1 MQSPE
6 GQSTT
11 AAIQYDLGAIFVSL
25 ELSQS
30 KWLVT
35 SLSPGGGERM
45 SRHELAAG
53 DVTGLLGLFARLREK
68 ARARAGRDYGVVSIQ
83 EAGLDGY
90 WLHRVLAGEGVE
102 SHVVDPASVAVS
114 RRRRR
119 AKTDRID
126 GEALLRTLLAYKRGE
141 PRVCSM
147 VRVPSPEQED
157 MRRLSRE
164 RRTLVGERLTHVNRI
179 KGLLASQGIRG
190 YQPLRRDRRVRLEAL
205 QTGDGRPLGAHI
217 RTLILRELDRL
228 ELLCGQIKAVEAER
242 DTLLA
247 RLEQAAPPDR
257 PAPTAMLAQ
266 LVGVGAQTASV
277 LWFEGLF
284 RPFDNRRQL
293 AAYAGLA
300 PTPWQSGKIDR
311 EQGVSKAGNPRLRT
325 AMIQLAWLWLRH
337 QPHSALSRWF
347 LQRVQDNGGRGK
359 KTAIVALARKL
370 LVALWKYVSAGVV
383 IDGAILQAA

>member
-1 MQSPE
+1 MRSPE

-53 DVTGLLGLFARLREK
+53 DVAGLLGLFARLREK

-90 WLHRVLAGEGVE
+90 WLHRVLAAEGVE

-217 RTLILRELDRL
+217 RTLIRRELDRL

-242 DTLLA
+242 DALLA

-277 LWFEGLF
+277 LWLEGLF

-383 IDGAILQAA
+383 IDGAILQAN